1 MNTDTPHQLFRR
13 LLEFMDELRQESI
26 QHAAPTE
33 SAREISPR
41 QMAVISQ
48 LHQMQEEQP
57 QGVSLKSLAGRMQMT
72 VPACSLLVEALV
84 CKNCVQRTINPNNRR
99 SVQLTLTESGKTL
112 IENIYAHFHCEIDKR
127 AKALTPGEL
136 SAFSRLVLKMTKK

>member
-26 QHAAPTE
+26 QHAVPTE

-41 QMAVISQ
+41 QTAVISQ